1 MCVCALCVRSA
12 EKFVHVAMVGCD
24 FVSGLTAACGPRS
37 LWQGYNCGLAIFD
50 REMSDTI
57 QHANSLN
64 SSFLGRGMWV
74 GAICHRDRHESCGR
88 LCSYKST
95 HTCTV
100 VCILLCPLQ
109 VCINDKLYIQQGALL
124 CIHTVIWWK
133 REMCIKERRIRIKGS
148 GTVVT
153 TLPVADSGCQWCQH
167 DSPSLYWSRNWRQ
180 KGLENLK
187 LFTENLCLNGFTFC
201 EAKYSF
207 IFHLFSLAFKQAVH
221 PFQRY

>member
-1 MCVCALCVRSA
+1 MQIAWIPASWAEACEWGPSVTAIAMNPVAASA
-12 EKFVHVAMVGCD
+12 HTRAH
-24 FVSGLTAACGPRS
+24 T
-37 LWQGYNCGLAIFD
+37 
-50 REMSDTI
+50 
-57 QHANSLN
+57 
-64 SSFLGRGMWV
+64 
-74 GAICHRDRHESCGR
+74 
-88 LCSYKST
+88 
-95 HTCTV
+95 TCTV
-100 VCILLCPLQ
+100 VCILQCPLQ